1 MSGMG
6 SLSRLQADT
15 AKVIVNPNDKYLS
28 VRDVVFILIT
38 IVCVLYIV
46 LFIFCPLKIQ
56 TQKERSS
63 IADWYIPARAM
74 SCPTNRTILDSSN
87 IKQITHATYECKVIG
102 YVLID
107 AKIRNMIGR
116 KRSPINSGSTVRLS
130 NYFEARPLAVK
141 LVKQINTGSPF
152 W

>member
-1 MSGMG
+1 
-6 SLSRLQADT
+6 
-15 AKVIVNPNDKYLS
+15 
-28 VRDVVFILIT
+28 
-38 IVCVLYIV
+38 
-46 LFIFCPLKIQ
+46 
-56 TQKERSS
+56 
-63 IADWYIPARAM
+63 M

-152 W
+152 WYQIHNICVNFRGPYHIRNARLTLRNPVITADVGETTCSC